1 MNVTFGLSHRDR
13 RTLILGLC
21 VVGTLLTVARG
32 APALRS
38 WEGTQTSEAQSATQR
53 LAALRGGMRLL
64 PRLRDSL
71 RARRARLAALD
82 SSLLIG
88 ATPAAI
94 AAQLA
99 SVLEDLADDNA
110 LKVTAMQL
118 RADTVATAGLARVE
132 VRVTGITDIIGL
144 AGLLRA
150 IESDETPL
158 VVRDLSVSQPE
169 PVGSDARAEA
179 LRVDLLVAS
188 IGTID
193 GERRESRR

>member
-1 MNVTFGLSHRDR
+1 
-13 RTLILGLC
+13 
-21 VVGTLLTVARG
+21 
-32 APALRS
+32 
-38 WEGTQTSEAQSATQR
+38 
-53 LAALRGGMRLL
+53 
-64 PRLRDSL
+64 
-71 RARRARLAALD
+71 
-82 SSLLIG
+82 LLIG